1 MNTKLKLAIA
11 SVILGIVLFLLS
23 SVAPQIFYSNG
34 ELMQNFFSLLNIFSV
49 FGTVPYFITIL
60 RNKNPNQNIAESI
73 PKNNEVG
80 EATALGILKHIGIR
94 LGIIVLLSVLVY
106 VVILNGR
113 SDSMG
118 LGAIYAAL
126 AAAGFSIIGLIADC
140 IYTYKKENL
149 SSRFYSSAILLC
161 IIAFLLFSFL
171 TMS

>member
-23 SVAPQIFYSNG
+23 SIAPQIFYSNG
-34 ELMQNFFSLLNIFSV
+34 ELLQNFFSLLNIFSI
-49 FGTVPYFITIL
+49 FGTVPYFITVIS
-60 RNKNPNQNIAESI
+60 NKNPTQNIAESI
-73 PKNNEVG
+73 PINNEVG

-94 LGIIVLLSVLVY
+94 LGIIVLLLVLVY

-126 AAAGFSIIGLIADC
+126 AVAGFSIIGLIADC
-140 IYTYKKENL
+140 IYTYKKEQY
-149 SSRFYSSAILLC
+149 SSRFYSSSVLLS
-161 IIAFLLFSFL
+161 IIAFLLFTFL